1 MDYLTGPLLA
11 FLGVSALVIMTP
23 GPDTAITIRNT
34 LTGGRAGGLATALGI
49 ATGQAIWA
57 LATSA
62 GIVALLVASE
72 PLFQAVKYAG
82 AAYLVWLGLQSLR
95 SAFRPAAGQGA
106 IAAARPP
113 TPGSAFSQGLVS
125 DLSNPKMAA
134 FFTSLLPQ
142 FVPPDTASFVGLIL
156 LGLLFSLLTLFL
168 AGVLYAG
175 DRAGRQSA
183 APPGNPARPRRH
195 HRRGLGRPWAEA
207 CDRKPLKEIDR

>member
-11 FLGVSALVIMTP
+11 FLGISALVIMTP
-23 GPDTAITIRNT
+23 GPDTAVTIRNT
-34 LTGGRAGGLATALGI
+34 LTGGRAGGVATALGV

-72 PLFQAVKYAG
+72 LLFLAVKYAG

-95 SAFRPAAGQGA
+95 AAFRPAAGRGA
-106 IAAARPP
+106 IAAARPL
-113 TPGSAFSQGLVS
+113 TPGGAFSQGLVS

-156 LGLLFSLLTLFL
+156 LGLLFSLLTLFWLVSYTL
-168 AGVLYAG
+168 AIARVGKVLRRPAIR
-175 DRAGRQSA
+175 RALEGITGA
-183 APPGNPARPRRH
+183 ALV
-195 HRRGLGRPWAEA
+195 GLG
-207 CDRKPLKEIDR
+207 LKLATENR

>member
-1 MDYLTGPLLA
+1 MEYLTGPLLA
-11 FLGVSALVIMTP
+11 FLGISALVIMTP

-34 LTGGRAGGLATALGI
+34 LTGGRAGGVATALGV

-72 PLFQAVKYAG
+72 PLFLAVKYAG

-95 SAFRPAAGQGA
+95 AALRPATGRSA
-106 IAAARPP
+106 IATARPL

-142 FVPPDTASFVGLIL
+142 FVPPDTASFAGLIL
-156 LGLLFSLLTLFL
+156 LGLLFSLLTLFWLVFYTL
-168 AGVLYAG
+168 AIARVGNVLRRPAIR
-175 DRAGRQSA
+175 RALEGITGA
-183 APPGNPARPRRH
+183 ALI
-195 HRRGLGRPWAEA
+195 GLGLKLATE
-207 CDRKPLKEIDR
+207 DR

>member
-11 FLGVSALVIMTP
+11 FLGISALVIMTP

-34 LTGGRAGGLATALGI
+34 LTGGRAGGLATALGV

-62 GIVALLVASE
+62 GVVALLVASE
-72 PLFQAVKYAG
+72 PLFLAVKYAG

-95 SAFRPAAGQGA
+95 AAFRPAAGQGA
-106 IAAARPP
+106 IAAARPLA
-113 TPGSAFSQGLVS
+113 PGGAFSQGLVS

-142 FVPPDTASFVGLIL
+142 FVPPDAASFAGLIL
-156 LGLLFSLLTLFL
+156 LGLLFSLLTFL
-168 AGVLYAG
+168 WLVSYTLAIARIGKVLRRPAIR
-175 DRAGRQSA
+175 RALEGITGA
-183 APPGNPARPRRH
+183 ALV
-195 HRRGLGRPWAEA
+195 GLG
-207 CDRKPLKEIDR
+207 LKLATENR

>member
-11 FLGVSALVIMTP
+11 FLGISALVIMTP
-23 GPDTAITIRNT
+23 GPDTAVTIRNT
-34 LTGGRAGGLATALGI
+34 LTGGRAGGVATALGV

-95 SAFRPAAGQGA
+95 AAFRPAAGQGA

-142 FVPPDTASFVGLIL
+142 FAPPDTASFVGLIL
-156 LGLLFSLLTLFL
+156 LGLLFSLLTLFWLVSYTL
-168 AGVLYAG
+168 AIARVGKVLRRPAIR
-175 DRAGRQSA
+175 RALEGITGA
-183 APPGNPARPRRH
+183 ALV
-195 HRRGLGRPWAEA
+195 GLG
-207 CDRKPLKEIDR
+207 LKLATENR

>member
-11 FLGVSALVIMTP
+11 FLGISALVIMTP
-23 GPDTAITIRNT
+23 GPDTAVTIRNT
-34 LTGGRAGGLATALGI
+34 LAGGRAGGVATALGV

-72 PLFQAVKYAG
+72 LLFLAVKYAG

-95 SAFRPAAGQGA
+95 AAFRPAAGQGA
-106 IAAARPP
+106 IAAARPL
-113 TPGSAFSQGLVS
+113 TPGGAFSQGLVS

-142 FVPPDTASFVGLIL
+142 FVPPDAASFAGLIL
-156 LGLLFSLLTLFL
+156 LGLLFSLLTFL
-168 AGVLYAG
+168 WLVSYTLAIARIGKVLRRPAIR
-175 DRAGRQSA
+175 RALEGITGA
-183 APPGNPARPRRH
+183 ALI
-195 HRRGLGRPWAEA
+195 GLG
-207 CDRKPLKEIDR
+207 LKLATENR

>member
-1 MDYLTGPLLA
+1 MEYLTGPLLA
-11 FLGVSALVIMTP
+11 FLGISALVIMTP

-34 LTGGRAGGLATALGI
+34 LTGGRAGGVATALGV

-72 PLFQAVKYAG
+72 PLFLAVKYAG

-95 SAFRPAAGQGA
+95 AALRPATGRSA
-106 IAAARPP
+106 IATARPL

-142 FVPPDTASFVGLIL
+142 FVPPDTASFAGLIL
-156 LGLLFSLLTLFL
+156 LGLLFSLLTLFWLVFYTL
-168 AGVLYAG
+168 AIARVGNVLRRLAIR
-175 DRAGRQSA
+175 RALEGITGA
-183 APPGNPARPRRH
+183 ALI
-195 HRRGLGRPWAEA
+195 GLGLKLATE
-207 CDRKPLKEIDR
+207 DR

>member
-11 FLGVSALVIMTP
+11 FLGISALVIMTP
-23 GPDTAITIRNT
+23 GPDTAVTIRNT
-34 LTGGRAGGLATALGI
+34 LAGGRAGGVATALGV

-72 PLFQAVKYAG
+72 PLFLAVKYAG

-95 SAFRPAAGQGA
+95 AAFRPAAGQGA

-113 TPGSAFSQGLVS
+113 TPGGAFSQGLVS

-156 LGLLFSLLTLFL
+156 LGLLFSLLTLFWLVSYTL
-168 AGVLYAG
+168 AIARVGKVLRRPAIR
-175 DRAGRQSA
+175 RALEGITGA
-183 APPGNPARPRRH
+183 ALV
-195 HRRGLGRPWAEA
+195 GLG
-207 CDRKPLKEIDR
+207 LKLATENR

>member
-1 MDYLTGPLLA
+1 MEYLTGPLLA
-11 FLGVSALVIMTP
+11 FLGISALVIMTP

-34 LTGGRAGGLATALGI
+34 LTGGRAGGVATALGV

-72 PLFQAVKYAG
+72 PLFLAVKYAG

-95 SAFRPAAGQGA
+95 AAFRPATGQSA
-106 IAAARPP
+106 IATARPL
-113 TPGSAFSQGLVS
+113 TPGSAFSQGVVS

-142 FVPPDTASFVGLIL
+142 FVPPDTASFAGLIL
-156 LGLLFSLLTLFL
+156 LGLLFSLLTLFWLVFYTL
-168 AGVLYAG
+168 AIARVGNVLRRPAIR
-175 DRAGRQSA
+175 RALEGITGA
-183 APPGNPARPRRH
+183 ALI
-195 HRRGLGRPWAEA
+195 GLGLKLATE
-207 CDRKPLKEIDR
+207 DR

>member
-1 MDYLTGPLLA
+1 MEYLTGPLLA
-11 FLGVSALVIMTP
+11 FLGISALVIMTP

-34 LTGGRAGGLATALGI
+34 LTGGRAGGVATALGV

-72 PLFQAVKYAG
+72 PLFLAVKYAG

-95 SAFRPAAGQGA
+95 AALRPATGRSA
-106 IAAARPP
+106 IATARPL

-142 FVPPDTASFVGLIL
+142 FVPPDTASFAGLIL
-156 LGLLFSLLTLFL
+156 LGLLFSLLTLFWLVFYTL
-168 AGVLYAG
+168 AIARVGKVLRRPAIR
-175 DRAGRQSA
+175 RALEGFTGA
-183 APPGNPARPRRH
+183 ALI
-195 HRRGLGRPWAEA
+195 GLGLRLATE
-207 CDRKPLKEIDR
+207 DR

>member
-11 FLGVSALVIMTP
+11 FLGISALVIMTP

-34 LTGGRAGGLATALGI
+34 LAGGRAGGVATALGV

-95 SAFRPAAGQGA
+95 AAFRPAAGQGA
-106 IAAARPP
+106 IAAARPL
-113 TPGSAFSQGLVS
+113 TPGGAFSQGLVS

-142 FVPPDTASFVGLIL
+142 FVPPDTASFTGLIL
-156 LGLLFSLLTLFL
+156 LGLLFSLLTLFWLVFYTL
-168 AGVLYAG
+168 AIARIGTVLRRPPVR
-175 DRAGRQSA
+175 RALEGITGA
-183 APPGNPARPRRH
+183 ALI
-195 HRRGLGRPWAEA
+195 GLG
-207 CDRKPLKEIDR
+207 LKLATEER

>member
-1 MDYLTGPLLA
+1 MDYLTGPQLA
-11 FLGVSALVIMTP
+11 FLGISALVIMTP
-23 GPDTAITIRNT
+23 GPDTAVTIRNT
-34 LTGGRAGGLATALGI
+34 LTGGRAGGVATALGV

-95 SAFRPAAGQGA
+95 AAFRPAAGQGA

-156 LGLLFSLLTLFL
+156 LGLLFSLLTLFWLVSYTL
-168 AGVLYAG
+168 AIARVGKVLRRPAIR
-175 DRAGRQSA
+175 RALEGITGA
-183 APPGNPARPRRH
+183 ALV
-195 HRRGLGRPWAEA
+195 GLG
-207 CDRKPLKEIDR
+207 LKLATENR